1 MSVNDIFAKHF
12 SIEKLKETFSEH
24 IVYSRATGID
34 NLDQHAFRSQ
44 LEEQVEILNRKAIAG
59 NYRFTKYKLKLVS
72 KGRNKVPREIS
83 IPTVRDRIALRSLC
97 NFLTEIYQGSIG
109 FELPQN
115 IIKKVKNDLNN
126 SQYDACIKLDVTNFY
141 PSIKHKELVS
151 RLGRKIRNPSIKNLI
166 LSAISSQTVSVSKPS
181 DLPSARGVPQG
192 LAVSNILAAIYLSN
206 IDNHLNSMHGIKYY
220 RYVDDVLIFCKF
232 SESKKISEQVIRMFR
247 KIGLKVHDPN
257 KVPEKSS
264 IGSIVNGFDYLGYQF
279 YGNKVTARIGSVERL
294 KHSLV
299 SIFTSYKY
307 SKQKSESFL
316 LWRLN
321 LRITGCIYENKS
333 KGWLFFFAEIND
345 EILLHALDNYVKKLV
360 KRFDVEVSPKKF
372 VRAFKELS
380 HRKYETNY
388 IPNFDNYNLEQM
400 KAVLIEY
407 FGLQTDM
414 YEDQEIEFEFK
425 KRMSKQVKDLQVDV
439 MDFSY
444 S

>member
-1 MSVNDIFAKHF
+1 MTISDKFSKHF
-12 SIEKLKETFSEH
+12 STEKLKETFSEH

-34 NLDQHAFRSQ
+34 NLDQYAFRAQ
-44 LEEQVEILNRKAIAG
+44 LDDQVEILNRKARAG

-97 NFLTEIYQGSIG
+97 NFLTEIYQSSVE
-109 FELPQN
+109 FDLPQN
-115 IIKKVKNDLNN
+115 IVKKVKGDLN
-126 SQYDACIKLDVTNFY
+126 SGQYDACIKLDVTNFY
-141 PSIKHKELVS
+141 PSIKHKELIS
-151 RLGRKIRNPSIKNLI
+151 RLGKKIRNPRIKNI
-166 LSAISSQTVSVSKPS
+166 IMSAVSSPTVSVSKSS
-181 DLPSARGVPQG
+181 DLPSVRGVPQG

-206 IDNHLNSMHGIKYY
+206 IDSHLKTMRSIKYY
-220 RYVDDVLIFCKF
+220 RYVDDVLIFCDL
-232 SESKKISEQVIRMFR
+232 SEAHEIAGLVISRFR

-257 KVPEKSS
+257 KAPEKSS
-264 IGSIVNGFDYLGYQF
+264 IGPISNGFDYLGYKF
-279 YGNKVTARIGSVERL
+279 SGNRVTARIGSVERL

-307 SKQKSESFL
+307 SKQKSEAFL

-345 EILLHALDNYVKKLV
+345 ESLLHALDNYVKKLAI
-360 KRFDVEVSPKKF
+360 RFEVEISPKKF
-372 VRAFKELS
+372 VRTFKELS

-400 KAVLIEY
+400 KDVLVCY
-407 FGLQTDM
+407 FGLSMDK

-425 KRMSKQVKDLQVDV
+425 KRMSKQVKDLQVDL